1 MYDHA
6 NFEKD
11 DEMRPVVTDIKVKVG
26 ADEYM
31 LVNLHTAITCGICAA
46 CDLKRVC
53 DENHEIDDFC
63 NKFIPT
69 GWVFKK
75 Q

>member
-1 MYDHA
+1 MSEVEETIA
-6 NFEKD
+6 CNNMTMF
-11 DEMRPVVTDIKVKVG
+11 VG
-26 ADEYM
+26 DKEYK
-31 LVNLHTAITCGICAA
+31 LANLHTAVRHTC
-46 CDLKRVC
+46 DVC
-53 DENHEIDDFC
+53 DMKDVCDINHELDDFC

>member
-1 MYDHA
+1 MSEVEETIA
-6 NFEKD
+6 CNNMTMF
-11 DEMRPVVTDIKVKVG
+11 VG
-26 ADEYM
+26 DQEYK
-31 LVNLHTAITCGICAA
+31 LVNLHTSIVCGICLA
-46 CDLKRVC
+46 CDLKRSC
-53 DENHEIDDFC
+53 DENHELDDFC